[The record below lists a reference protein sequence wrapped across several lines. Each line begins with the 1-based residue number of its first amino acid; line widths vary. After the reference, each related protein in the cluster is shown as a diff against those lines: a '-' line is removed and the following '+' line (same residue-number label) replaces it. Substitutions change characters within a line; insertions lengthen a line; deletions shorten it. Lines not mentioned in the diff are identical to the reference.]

1 MANLKLMCLT
11 WNQELA
17 SIHKKDIKPL
27 MELIRDERPAL
38 IVIGLQEARPTGIFH
53 KPSKS
58 LAFVGEKIAA
68 NLRRDYHL
76 NNYQFLGR
84 QSFRGVTKF
93 KQVAKS
99 IDPTRSQLARQV
111 IEVISSNPNITLSR
125 TKYYQTKFLAEK
137 GFVFAEVLFNNKRL
151 AFIAT
156 HLDSG
161 TNIKKLRK
169 MAYKIRAKLHDWNN
183 DDPRYNALFLMG
195 DLNYRVRRS
204 DELSGKV
211 SQAESQLVLD
221 MLHTR
226 VERQQLM
233 RRDSFITDP
242 DNPVTVGALSFDSGP
257 AELDSLNMHW
267 IPFHP
272 DALPT
277 YKRTIKTDNKGYAAW
292 RRLLQMRD
300 YRQDGRIPKGMMYGV
315 DEYDRDKALGVY
327 LKDGKLKEKR
337 AGFYDF
343 GWLDRVGIRTSHVFG
358 DRLIVK
364 PNPVRLLNP
373 NEQPILK
380 SMMQVTGGDHVPVY
394 TILEFQG
401 F

>member
-1 MANLKLMCLT
+1 MPNLKLLCLT

-17 SIHKKDIKPL
+17 SIHKKDIQPL

-38 IVIGLQEARPTGIFH
+38 IVIGLQEARPTSIFH

-58 LAFVGEKIAA
+58 IAFVGEKIAA
-68 NLRRDYHL
+68 NLRRDYRL

-84 QSFRGVTKF
+84 QSFRGVTKGM
-93 KQVAKS
+93 QVVKS
-99 IDPTRSQLARQV
+99 LDPSRSQLARQV
-111 IEVISSNPNITLSR
+111 IEIIAGNDNITLSR
-125 TKYYQTKFLAEK
+125 TKYYQTKFLREK

-151 AFIAT
+151 AFIST

-161 TNIKKLRK
+161 TDIEKRRK
-169 MAYKIRAKLHDWNN
+169 MAYKIRTKLHDWNN
-183 DDPRYNALFLMG
+183 NDPRYNALFLMG
-195 DLNYRVRRS
+195 DMNYRVTRP
-204 DELSGKV
+204 DEWFGRV
-211 SQAESQLVLD
+211 SQAESQLVID

-226 VERQQLM
+226 AERQQLM
-233 RRDSFITDP
+233 RQDSFITNP
-242 DNPVTVGALSFDSGP
+242 DNPVSVGALSFDRGP

-315 DEYDRDKALGVY
+315 GKYDRDVALEVY
-327 LKDGKLKEKR
+327 LKDGKLKVKR
-337 AGFYDF
+337 EGFYDF
-343 GWLDRVGIRTSHVFG
+343 GWLDRVGFRTSHVFG
-358 DRLIVK
+358 DRLIVN
-364 PNPVRLLNP
+364 PNPVRLRRP
-373 NEQPILK
+373 SQQPTLK
-380 SMMQVTGGDHVPVY
+380 SLMQVTGGDHVPVY
-394 TILEFQG
+394 TILTFEG